1 MASGGVCA
9 RMPVLGYEMT
19 SQECSMGYAMLDYVP
34 PCPTGW
40 EKSPFHMHANRSP
53 LEDRRSNVIY
63 REGVL
68 SSEFNTHSSLL
79 LLK

>member
-1 MASGGVCA
+1 M
-9 RMPVLGYEMT
+9 LGYEMM

-34 PCPTGW
+34 PCPTGL
-40 EKSPFHMHANRSP
+40 EKSLYHMQANRSP

-63 REGVL
+63 GEGVL

-79 LLK
+79 ILSDDAIL

>member
-19 SQECSMGYAMLDYVP
+19 SQDCSMGYALLDYVP
-34 PCPTGW
+34 PCPTEW
-40 EKSPFHMHANRSP
+40 EKSPYHMHANRSP

-79 LLK
+79 VLK